1 MKKVFLASI
10 AIALLSTMATAQ
22 EKKPSAFKT
31 TFSSGLTL
39 TDGNSE
45 TLQANG
51 SLVTEGE
58 KEGLGSVR
66 AGLSGNYGESTVDEE
81 KDTTVANAKAFANAK
96 KTITPK
102 TFGSLDASLLNDDVA
117 DIDYRAT
124 IGPGLGAYLV
134 KNAKTALSV
143 EAGPSYVW
151 EKVAGVED
159 DYLALR
165 FGQSFAFALSA
176 TAKIWESVDYLPRAS
191 DFSDYLLTAEIGA
204 EAAMTS
210 RMSLRLVLQDKYD
223 STPGAGLEEN
233 DLTLIAGISI
243 LLQ

>member
-1 MKKVFLASI
+1 MKKLIVLCLITISIASLAS
-10 AIALLSTMATAQ
+10 AQ
-22 EKKPSAFKT
+22 EKKAASFQT
-31 TFSSGLTL
+31 TLSSGVTL
-39 TDGNSE
+39 TDGNSK
-45 TLQANG
+45 TMQANG
-51 SLVTEGE
+51 SLATEGE

-66 AGLSGNYGESTVDEE
+66 AGIGGNYGESTVDDK
-81 KDTTVANAKAFANAK
+81 KDTTVANAKVFANAK

-102 TFGSLDASLLNDDVA
+102 TFGSIDASILNDDVA

-159 DYLALR
+159 DYIALR
-165 FGQSFAFALSA
+165 FGQSFAYAISP
-176 TAKIWESVDYLPRAS
+176 TAKIWESVEYLPRAS
-191 DFSDYLLTAEIGA
+191 DFSDYLLNAEIGA

-210 RMSLRLVLQDKYD
+210 RLSLRLVLQDKYD

-233 DLTLIAGISI
+233 DITLIAGISVR
-243 LLQ
+243 L

>member
-1 MKKVFLASI
+1 MKHVIIIGLIATLIASLAN
-10 AIALLSTMATAQ
+10 AQ
-22 EKKPSAFKT
+22 EKKAASFKT
-31 TFSSGLTL
+31 TLSSGVTL

-66 AGLSGNYGESTVDEE
+66 AGISGNYGESTVEE
-81 KDTTVANAKAFANAK
+81 KKDTTVANAKAFANVK
-96 KTITPK
+96 KTLTPK
-102 TFGSLDASLLNDDVA
+102 TFGSIDASILNDDVA
-117 DIDYRAT
+117 DINYRAT
-124 IGPGLGAYLV
+124 LGPGLGAYLV

-151 EKVAGVED
+151 EKVAGVAD

-165 FGQSFAFALSA
+165 FGETFSQTLSP
-176 TAKIWESVDYLPRAS
+176 TAKIWESVEYLPRAS
-191 DFSDYLLTAEIGA
+191 DFGDYLLNAEIGA
-204 EAAMTS
+204 EAAMTT
-210 RMSLRLVLQDKYD
+210 RLSLRLVLQDKYD

-233 DLTLIAGISI
+233 DLTLIAGVSI
-243 LLQ
+243 RL